1 MKHYFIGAIALVI
14 STFIGSCGDAIMKF
28 LSSNGF
34 QWYHFFAIGNTF
46 AMIGLLITMHFNGG
60 IKKNL
65 TFKKYNIPLLRGI
78 IFSASPTI
86 AFFSLN
92 NIPISIYTTLMML
105 APLNVV
111 IFSYFILKE
120 KMNFISLLAVFF
132 GFSGVL
138 LFLRPSVG
146 FNIFLLG
153 PIIIAFVNAFCFV
166 IVKKYNDL
174 GTSIGYT
181 FFLWIFPTIWSY
193 FFFLTDPIM
202 PTINYVIIIICGG
215 LFLLISVFLW
225 NYAYY
230 QAGGYTQNIS
240 PYIYSQIVWGGLI
253 GTIYFRENIDYLMIT
268 GAIIIVCSG
277 LITMQKSK

>member
-1 MKHYFIGAIALVI
+1 
-14 STFIGSCGDAIMKF
+14 
-28 LSSNGF
+28 
-34 QWYHFFAIGNTF
+34 
-46 AMIGLLITMHFNGG
+46 MHFNGG

-120 KMNFISLLAVFF
+120 KINFISLLAVFF